1 MSKVKT
7 DNLEVYTNGS
17 TLSVNSPFSVTAG
30 NAMTCNGPLTSNNAA
45 AFNGSG
51 TSLTVNQGN
60 MLAKSLIYVGPST
73 TSPGCTFNQDGSA
86 TVGTLTT
93 GTTSVNGVLDMNS
106 NSIVDV
112 NAITCTS
119 ITVNGTAPL
128 VANPVHAI
136 AKMTVSSSSGS
147 NALQGGRG
155 FANSF
160 TNSSSG
166 SYSLVTLTLSNALP
180 NSTNAVAIVTA
191 IDNAAIPIAAS
202 ITSTT
207 TVQVKWANTLNS
219 ININVAVMI

>member
-17 TLSVNSPFSVTAG
+17 TLSVNSPFSVTSG
-30 NAMTCNGPLTSNNAA
+30 NAMTCNGPLTSNNTA

-60 MLAKSLIYVGPST
+60 LLAKSLIYVGPST

-119 ITVNGTAPL
+119 MTVNGTAPL
-128 VANPVHAI
+128 TDNPVHAI
-136 AKMTVSSSSGS
+136 AKMTVSNSSGS
-147 NALQGGRG
+147 NSLQGGRG

-160 TNSSSG
+160 SVSATSG
-166 SYSLVTLTLSNALP
+166 YTLVTVTLSNAVP
-180 NSTNAVAIVTA
+180 NSTNAIAVVSAV
-191 IDNAAIPIAAS
+191 DNASIPIAAS

-207 TVQVKWANTLNS
+207 TVQVKWANTVAAV
-219 ININVAVMI
+219 NINLAVMI